1 MTELEK
7 LAKDQIIQKL
17 NSEGYPSYAKL
28 FALFDLKLTDNPN
41 TVGAMIPNKAVMII
55 NKNLDIDQVSVIV
68 RHEILHEYL
77 THQLRMEQKLG
88 ADVWAKRT
96 PAMHRQSNFAGDY
109 EISNLGYT
117 EEDKNVVRHI
127 VIGDK
132 IISGLVTEDDHPDW
146 VNKSF
151 EEIYDLLQ
159 DKIDDDKQNSNF
171 SSLPDLMDNIDDL
184 SDDMSDSQTQSSQSS
199 KQGEEQSDNSTDSDD
214 KKDDKKLDKLS
225 KALDNVEDK
234 AKDIQQAKKSN
245 DDIFNTPEQSKEISD
260 LKDRVAKIKRQFDEL
275 KQSKNLERE
284 VQTKKLA
291 YADKIAQRNADTYSK
306 SPLARFK
313 MSLNKFLKNYLS
325 DDRSRS
331 WRRFDKSTAAT
342 GLMRKGW
349 STVDDK
355 PIPLFNVYVDQ
366 SGSWSDED
374 VRKAKS
380 IIAVLYRYEREHKL
394 KLQIYYFSTFV
405 SSSEEEAREGGGT
418 AGTPIINHIIKTN
431 PQNVIIITDGDISD
445 VRKSVTI
452 NGGAWFLF
460 NELESTN
467 IYNAIEA
474 KLGKSKYI
482 INLDD
487 IGD

>member
-7 LAKDQIIQKL
+7 LAKDQIIQQL

-28 FALFDLKLTDNPN
+28 FALFDLKLTDNPD
-41 TVGAMIPNKAVMII
+41 TVGAMIPDKAVMII
-55 NKNLDIDQVSVIV
+55 NKNLDINQVSVIV

-132 IISGLVTEDDHPDW
+132 IVSGLVTEDDHPDW

-159 DKIDDDKQNSNF
+159 DKLDDDKQNSNF

-184 SDDMSDSQTQSSQSS
+184 SDAMSGLQGSQQGDKQSSAS
-199 KQGEEQSDNSTDSDD
+199 EVDSTDSED
-214 KKDDKKLDKLS
+214 KKDDTKLDKLS
-225 KALDNVEDK
+225 KALDNIDDK
-234 AKDIQQAKKSN
+234 AKDIQQDKKSN
-245 DDIFNTPEQSKEISD
+245 DDVFNTPEQSKEISD
-260 LKDRVAKIKRQFDEL
+260 LKDRVAKIKKQFDEL

-291 YADKIAQRNADTYSK
+291 YADKIAQRNSDSYSK

-349 STVDDK
+349 ATVDDK
-355 PIPLFNVYVDQ
+355 PVPLFNVYVDQ
-366 SGSWSDED
+366 SGSWSDDD

-394 KLQIYYFSTFV
+394 KLQVYYFSTFV
-405 SSSEEEAREGGGT
+405 SSSESEARAGGGT
-418 AGTPIINHIIKTN
+418 YGTPIIDHILKTN
-431 PQNVIIITDGDISD
+431 PQNVIIITDSDISD

-460 NELESTN
+460 NRRDSTN
-467 IYNAIEA
+467 IYDAIDA

-482 INLDD
+482 IDLDD